1 MEFMAEKLDI
11 AVIVNGQPTVVTAN
25 PNSPL
30 HTIVPRALD
39 QTGNAGQEPDGW
51 EVRNA
56 EGVTLEL
63 GRKIKDFGFP
73 PGVRLFLN
81 LRAGIGG

>member
-1 MEFMAEKLDI
+1 MADKLDI
-11 AVIVNGQPTVVTAN
+11 AVIVNGQPTVVSAN

-30 HTIVPRALD
+30 HTIVPRALE
-39 QTGNAGQEPDGW
+39 QTGNAGQQPDAW
-51 EVRNA
+51 ELRNA

-73 PGVRLFLN
+73 PGVKLFLN